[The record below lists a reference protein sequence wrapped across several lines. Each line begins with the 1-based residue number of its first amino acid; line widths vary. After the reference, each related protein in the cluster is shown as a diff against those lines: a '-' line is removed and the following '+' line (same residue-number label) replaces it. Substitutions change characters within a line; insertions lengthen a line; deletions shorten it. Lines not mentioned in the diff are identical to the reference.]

1 MSGNGAHGIEF
12 VSDNYNSQFNLMT
25 IVDNTG
31 DGIRFTASDDN
42 VIVSQSDIRKNGG
55 YGINIVDATTTNTL
69 ISSNSF
75 VSNTSGEVNNS
86 GTGTLIRSNLGVVD
100 N

>member
-1 MSGNGAHGIEF
+1 
-12 VSDNYNSQFNLMT
+12 MT